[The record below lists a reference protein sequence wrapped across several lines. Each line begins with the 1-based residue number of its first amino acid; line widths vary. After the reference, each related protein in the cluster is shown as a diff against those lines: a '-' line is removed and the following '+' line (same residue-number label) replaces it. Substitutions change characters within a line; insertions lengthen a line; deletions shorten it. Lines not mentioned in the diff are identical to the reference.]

1 MTDMETSL
9 AGYREGKGFGDR
21 HLTKAKENERSIRTT
36 EVGEDSTHT
45 QKWSLEGSDKRLR
58 LERREER
65 EEAPTKHRTPV

>member
-1 MTDMETSL
+1 MTGMETSL

-45 QKWSLEGSDKRLR
+45 KNG
-58 LERREER
+58 
-65 EEAPTKHRTPV
+65 P